1 VELVVYFPL
10 ENCYYEALNVLL
22 ATAQDTAGSVGDIAR
37 AGNNIGMFAN
47 DVAAGVAVAAELCK
61 FDFDKTGSQY
71 LIQLGG
77 VLAKVYDLVRTVP
90 DIDPG
95 MRCYRVNSQEESL
108 TEH

>member
-1 VELVVYFPL
+1 MELVVYFPL

-47 DVAAGVAVAAELCK
+47 DVAAELCK